1 MSVKGQ
7 KGVVTTELLITF
19 SASIVLS
26 IILFTSVV
34 PSIKR
39 IVEFDAMENQIEE
52 VVQATGVDRAEQFL
66 IKNCFSPAH
75 YATSIQTL
83 ISRGALPQTFKPLMQ
98 GLTFHYITLNK
109 PYSPYTRVSGLVVD
123 AHFTKAE
130 QARAFAVKKGGRVKG
145 DIASFYSPILREL
158 SDTHDFIKATGCVMQ
173 H

>member
-1 MSVKGQ
+1 MA
-7 KGVVTTELLITF
+7 TTELLITF

-34 PSIKR
+34 PSIKG
-39 IVEFDAMENQIEE
+39 IVEFDAMQNQIEE
-52 VVQATGVDRAEQFL
+52 VVEATGVDRAEQFL

-83 ISRGALPQTFKPLMQ
+83 ISRGALPHTFKPLMKR
-98 GLTFHYITLNK
+98 LTFHYATLNQ
-109 PYSPYTRVSGLVVD
+109 PYLRVTGIIVD
-123 AHFTKAE
+123 AHFAKAE
-130 QARAFAVKKGGRVKG
+130 QARAFAVKKNGRIKG